1 MTSITQI
8 ETYMKYIFIVLLLSF
23 TCVTAQKKDKKKNRK
38 NKNAKKE
45 VVVEE
50 EYNPV
55 DRYAIDDRIGDSE
68 LLGSLDASN
77 FFSDAI
83 QRNIQLYKVNSN
95 VAYEKKDLER
105 ARFLYDSL
113 VDNCL
118 KGTHFDNF
126 LVNKS
131 NGNPVY
137 FESFTKPIYLKTIS
151 TWCEPNSSES
161 AAFNDLANEFG
172 DLIDFVVLYW
182 DPLYKVAQIED
193 NYSKNVTVL
202 YVDESD
208 NYSSEIVNTLKHS
221 LGLPTVFLMDQNRTI
236 LNVRKGSAPE
246 FTETPDEGNSRYGEF
261 NPSISRVHFEK
272 SYTEYFGDMV
282 KEVNVLISNM

>member
-1 MTSITQI
+1 
-8 ETYMKYIFIVLLLSF
+8 MKYIFIVFLLSL
-23 TCVTAQKKDKKKNRK
+23 TCANAQRKGKKNKK
-38 NKNAKKE
+38 NKDTE
-45 VVVEE
+45 QVVQED
-50 EYNPV
+50 YNPV

-68 LLGSLDASN
+68 LLGSLEASN

-83 QRNIQLYKVNSN
+83 QRNIRLYKVNSN

-126 LVNKS
+126 LVNKT

-246 FTETPDEGNSRYGEF
+246 FTETPTEGRARFGEF
-261 NPSISRVHFEK
+261 DPDISRVHFEK